1 MGQAVSVSVAVPVR
15 NEEATIEAMLDS
27 LLAQTERLDEIVI
40 ADGGS
45 TDRTVAI
52 AGRYSDR
59 GVRILELGPAY
70 PGRGRNEAVKAARN
84 EWIAFI
90 DGGCVADPRWL
101 EKLLATREALGPN
114 PGIVFGESRP
124 RLANEWDAAQAL
136 AFLGLRDP
144 KTGHGA
150 PFIASSLLHRDVWRA
165 VGGFPE
171 HLRAAEDLVFL
182 QRLDE
187 LHIPT
192 VWSPGAVVHWRLAA
206 GPGAVFRR
214 FRLYS
219 AHHLAAGLFRTWHL
233 RVMVMDGAGALLGAA
248 TIFWPPSFLLLCAGG
263 LARLLQTV
271 ARRRFH
277 LEGGPAFRPDRLLR
291 VALLLCVADAA
302 TWMGALDYLS
312 GREPPR

>member
-1 MGQAVSVSVAVPVR
+1 MAVPVR
-15 NEEATIEAMLDS
+15 NEEATIEALLDS
-27 LLAQTERLDEIVI
+27 LLRQTERPDEIVI

-52 AGRYSDR
+52 ADRYSGQ
-59 GVRILELGPAY
+59 GVRVLKLGPAY

-90 DGGCVADPRWL
+90 DGGCEADPEWL
-101 EKLLATREALGPN
+101 KNLWATREALGSR
-114 PGIVFGESRP
+114 PGIVFGESKP
-124 RLANEWDAAQAL
+124 RIASEWDAAQAL

-150 PFIASSLLHRDVWRA
+150 PFIASSLVHRDVWRA

-171 HLRAAEDLVFL
+171 QLRAAEDLVFL
-182 QRLDE
+182 QRIEE
-187 LHIPT
+187 LRVPS

-233 RVMVMDGAGALLGAA
+233 RVMVM
-248 TIFWPPSFLLLCAGG
+248 
-263 LARLLQTV
+263 
-271 ARRRFH
+271 
-277 LEGGPAFRPDRLLR
+277 E
-291 VALLLCVADAA
+291 
-302 TWMGALDYLS
+302 
-312 GREPPR
+312 

>member
-1 MGQAVSVSVAVPVR
+1 LGREVRISVAVPVR
-15 NEEATIEAMLDS
+15 NEEATIEALLES
-27 LLAQTERLDEIVI
+27 LLGQTEPPDEIVI

-52 AGRYSDR
+52 ASRYCGR
-59 GVRILELGPAY
+59 GVRVLELGPAY

-90 DGGCVADPRWL
+90 DGGCEADPGWL
-101 EKLLATREALGPN
+101 EKLWARREALGPS
-114 PGIVFGESRP
+114 PGIVFGETKP
-124 RLANEWDAAQAL
+124 RIANEWDAAQAL
-136 AFLGLRDP
+136 AFMVLRDP
-144 KTGHGA
+144 NTGHA
-150 PFIASSLLHRDVWRA
+150 VPFIASSLLHRDVWRA
-165 VGGFPE
+165 VGGFSE

-187 LHIPT
+187 LHIPK
-192 VWSPGAVVHWRLAA
+192 VWSPGAVVHWRLAP
-206 GPGAVFRR
+206 GPRAVFRR

-233 RVMVMDGAGALLGAA
+233 RVMVMDGAAILLAA
-248 TIFWPPSFLLLCAGG
+248 TTTLWPLSFLLLCAGG
-263 LARLLQTV
+263 LARLLHTV

-302 TWMGALDYLS
+302 TWMGALDYLL

>member
-1 MGQAVSVSVAVPVR
+1 MGGAVNVSVAVPVR

-27 LLAQTERLDEIVI
+27 LLAQTECPDEIVI

-45 TDRTVAI
+45 TDETVAI

-59 GVRILELGPAY
+59 GVRVLELGPAY

-90 DGGCVADPRWL
+90 DGGCEADPGWL
-101 EKLLATREALGPN
+101 EKLWGRREALGPS
-114 PGIVFGESRP
+114 PGIVFGESKP
-124 RLANEWDAAQAL
+124 RIANEWDVAQAL
-136 AFLGLRDP
+136 AFLGLRDA
-144 KTGHGA
+144 KTGQRA

-165 VGGFPE
+165 AGGFPE

-182 QRLDE
+182 RRLQE
-187 LHIPT
+187 LGIPS
-192 VWSPGAVVHWRLAA
+192 VFSPGAVVHWRLAA

-233 RVMVMDGAGALLGAA
+233 RVMSMDCAALLLGAA
-248 TIFWPPSFLLLCAGG
+248 TALWPPFFLLLCAGG
-263 LARLLQTV
+263 LARLLRTV
-271 ARRRFH
+271 ALRRFH
-277 LEGGPAFRPDRLLR
+277 LEGGQAFRPDRLLR
-291 VALLLCVADAA
+291 VALLLCIADAA
-302 TWMGALDYLS
+302 TWFGALDYLA
-312 GREPPR
+312 GRGPRS

>member
-1 MGQAVSVSVAVPVR
+1 MGRALSVSVAVPVR
-15 NEEATIEAMLDS
+15 NEEATIEEMLDS
-27 LLAQTERLDEIVI
+27 LLAQTVRPDEIVI

-59 GVRILELGPAY
+59 GVRVLELGPAY

-90 DGGCVADPRWL
+90 DGGCVADPQWL
-101 EKLLATREALGPN
+101 EKLLARRDALGVK

-124 RLANEWDAAQAL
+124 RIANEWDAAQAL
-136 AFLGLRDP
+136 AFLGLRDT
-144 KTGHGA
+144 KTGYQA
-150 PFIASSLLHRDVWRA
+150 SSIPSSLLHRDVWRA

-182 QRLDE
+182 QRLEE
-187 LHIPT
+187 LQIPRA
-192 VWSPGAVVHWRLAA
+192 WSPGAVVHWRLA
-206 GPGAVFRR
+206 PNPSAVFRR

-233 RVMVMDGAGALLGAA
+233 RVMMMDGVALLLGA
-248 TIFWPPSFLLLCAGG
+248 TTTFWPPSFLLLCAGG
-263 LARLLQTV
+263 VGRVLHTV

-277 LEGGPAFRPDRLLR
+277 LEGEPAFRPDRLLR
-291 VALLLCVADAA
+291 VAFLLCLADAA
-302 TWMGALDYLS
+302 TWIGALDYLM
-312 GREPPR
+312 GRERPE